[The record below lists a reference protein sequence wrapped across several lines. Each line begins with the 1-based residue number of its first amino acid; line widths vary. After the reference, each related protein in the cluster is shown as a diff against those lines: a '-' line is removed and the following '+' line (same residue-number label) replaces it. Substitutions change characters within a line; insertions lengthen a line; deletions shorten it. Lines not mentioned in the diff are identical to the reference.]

1 MQRIM
6 NLKSIPTFVAL
17 ALVIFLPACT
27 DSNESEDRS
36 PNKLKQV
43 NERFKDFLHEFQLLA
58 SRVFLNTTY
67 LDVTQN
73 KNFKPLNSK
82 KYRAFLNGYEGPA
95 FSIGLFKDTSQYYSM
110 IYGAAAACFLPNLA
124 VYDHSGN
131 LRQTMLIASGF
142 GAGMGYECKETVTIQ
157 GGNQLITLKSER
169 YYECDS
175 LGQKLRGSEEE
186 KTTKIKYCLE
196 DGTIQVDT
204 LRH

>member
-82 KYRAFLNGYEGPA
+82 KYRAFLNGFEGPA

-157 GGNQLITLKSER
+157 GGDQLITLKSER

-175 LGQKLRGSEEE
+175 LGQKLRGIVEE
-186 KTTKIKYCLE
+186 KTTKSS
-196 DGTIQVDT
+196 TA
-204 LRH
+204 